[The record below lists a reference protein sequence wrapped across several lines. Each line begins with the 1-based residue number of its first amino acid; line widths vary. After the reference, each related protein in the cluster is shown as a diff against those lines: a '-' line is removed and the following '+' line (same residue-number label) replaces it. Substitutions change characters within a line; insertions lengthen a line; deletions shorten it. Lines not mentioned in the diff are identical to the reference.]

1 MKILGLGIYKIESIN
16 GSVYVGMTA
25 KSFRERWSGHVKD
38 LRLNK
43 HKNRGL
49 QFAYNKYGLEG
60 LTFNVIEEMESSS
73 SIEEI
78 LIAEQGWW
86 DYFNDL
92 GVNLYNARP
101 SGKGS
106 VIHSDETKKLIG
118 KSARNNALS
127 KGLKVKTQISC
138 LYCGNKFQASPK
150 RKFCD
155 KRCGALYRGKFKIG
169 SISKNDLIQA
179 VLDGGN
185 STEIAKRLNI
195 GKSSLYTLLDQ
206 NNLSIKSIRE

>member
-1 MKILGLGIYKIESIN
+1 MKISGLGIYKIESVN

-25 KSFRERWSGHVKD
+25 KSFRERWSSHAKD

-60 LTFNVIEEMESSS
+60 LTFSVIEEMKSST

-78 LIAEQGWW
+78 LIAEQRWW
-86 DYFNDL
+86 DYFDDL

-106 VIHSDETKKLIG
+106 VIHSDETKRLIG
-118 KSARNNALS
+118 KSARNNARS
-127 KGLKVKTQISC
+127 KGLKVKTQVSC
-138 LYCGNKFQASPK
+138 LHCGKQFQGSPK

-185 STEIAKRLNI
+185 SSEIAKRLNL

-206 NNLSIKSIRE
+206 NGLTIKSIRE